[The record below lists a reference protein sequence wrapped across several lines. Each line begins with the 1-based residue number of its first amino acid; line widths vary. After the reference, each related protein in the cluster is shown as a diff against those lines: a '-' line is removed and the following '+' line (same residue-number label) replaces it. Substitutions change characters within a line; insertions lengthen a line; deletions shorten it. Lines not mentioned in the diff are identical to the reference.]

1 VILVTNLR
9 DEDDDTLLPAVRQL
23 RRRHAVSVAS
33 LREPVLD
40 EVLAAPV
47 DDFAAALTRAAGL
60 EYLQARRRQ
69 LALLRHGGVEILDV
83 SAGELPVAL
92 INHYRARKRAGTL

>member
-33 LREPVLD
+33 LREPILD
-40 EVLAAPV
+40 EVLEAPV
-47 DDFAAALTRAAGL
+47 DDFAAALLRAAGL

-83 SAGELPVAL
+83 SASELPVAL
-92 INHYRARKRAGTL
+92 INHYRARKRAGAL